1 MATGHLAPVVGQQSA
16 NTCAG
21 ISVERGTARGQEL
34 SNLNASFAKEVT
46 LANNDGILYYGP
58 DIVHWRNPEPY
69 KLTQIVFAF
78 REEDEAHCNN
88 Q

>member
-1 MATGHLAPVVGQQSA
+1 M
-16 NTCAG
+16 
-21 ISVERGTARGQEL
+21 GTAGV
-34 SNLNASFAKEVT
+34 NATDAKPVI
-46 LANNDGILYYGP
+46 LDNNDGILYYGP
-58 DIVHWRNPEPY
+58 DIVHWRSADVL